1 MTRLSAEELLFLH
14 LQTASVSDFDVIRPD
29 QNFDPLAAGS
39 SDSAIRG
46 TLLDWSPAIVGFGN
60 GAYHRVQT
68 VYQIS
73 IFARRDSAR
82 AFFELTS
89 ASEALTSHFYPDAR
103 GLDLGP
109 RSGTL
114 VEIRKRPSQ
123 RYLGEIGGFLHEA
136 LSIEL
141 KVEVPPQ

>member
-1 MTRLSAEELLFLH
+1 MTRLATEELLFLH
-14 LQTASVSDFDVIRPD
+14 LQSAAVSGFDVVRPAE
-29 QNFDPLAAGS
+29 NFDPTDAS
-39 SDSAIRG
+39 SSNSALRG
-46 TLLDWSPAIVGFGN
+46 TLLDWSPTIVGFGN
-60 GAYHRVQT
+60 GAYHRVET

-89 ASEALTSHFYPDAR
+89 ASETLTDHFYPDAR

-114 VEIRKRPSQ
+114 VEIRKRPGQ
-123 RYLGEIGGFLHEA
+123 RYLGEVGGFLHEA
-136 LSIEL
+136 LSVEL
-141 KVEVPPQ
+141 KVELPPQ